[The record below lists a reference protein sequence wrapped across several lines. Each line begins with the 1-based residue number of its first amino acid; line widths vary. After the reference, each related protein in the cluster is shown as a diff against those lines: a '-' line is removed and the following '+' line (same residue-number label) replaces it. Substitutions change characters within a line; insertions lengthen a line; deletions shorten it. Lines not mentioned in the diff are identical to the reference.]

1 MKKVIS
7 LLLACVML
15 FGMAVPAFAAEESE
29 AADYDGY
36 SVIVVRGIDFGGLTY
51 EDGSLAL
58 NVDIGAIFT
67 GLFKA
72 FGAMVFS
79 FNKDK
84 LMDGI
89 FDIAYD
95 ILSPLACDNEGKSVY
110 PVSMVQYPDA
120 LSNYPEFV
128 ANLTDGAEPG
138 IVKTA
143 VERYGADN
151 TYFFSY
157 DWRKDAKTLASEL
170 NAMVEK
176 AKANS
181 GKDKV
186 NIICASMGCMVT
198 TAYMHYYGSNC
209 VNSAVYLS
217 GAHNG
222 TYVVG
227 DCLNGR
233 VVFKTD
239 TLLNLVKSVT
249 DNNLFL
255 SVILTVF
262 DALGVIDFTTGIINN
277 IVAESFDKANDAV
290 LRDCFGTLA
299 GFWALCPDED
309 YDSAIET
316 IFGDCKE
323 EYSVLLETLAETKEF
338 VFSTEETIQAAYD
351 NGVKISFA
359 SHYNTGLVPVYE
371 KADGNGDMVLETELT
386 SNFATVARLGYV
398 LDEEYLATADST
410 YVSADKIIDASTALY
425 KDYTW
430 FVKDAPHVAA
440 DYGTQYSEFTFWL
453 LESETQPDVNMN
465 EKYPRFMQ
473 TDDALNLFAL
483 KAEEKGSIFDAG
495 C

>member
-7 LLLACVML
+7 LILACVML
-15 FGMAVPAFAAEESE
+15 FGMAAPAFAAEESE
-29 AADYDGY
+29 VNDYDGY

-120 LSNYPEFV
+120 LSNYPEYV
-128 ANLTDGAEPG
+128 ATFGDGAEPG

-143 VERYGADN
+143 IEKYGAQN

-157 DWRKDAKTLASEL
+157 DWRKAPEALAAEL
-170 NAMVEK
+170 NAMVET

-186 NIICASMGCMVT
+186 NIVCASMGCMVT
-198 TAYMHYYGSNC
+198 TAYLYYYGSDS

-239 TLLNLVKSVT
+239 TLLNLVKSLT
-249 DNNLFL
+249 DNNIF
-255 SVILTVF
+255 LTVLLDIF
-262 DALGVIDFTTGIINN
+262 DAFGVIDFLTGVINN
-277 IVAESFDKANDAV
+277 IVAESFDEANDAV

-309 YDSAIET
+309 YDSGIET

-338 VFSTEETIQAAYD
+338 VCSTEETLQEAYD

-386 SNFATVARLGYV
+386 SNFATVAKLGSV
-398 LDEEYLATADST
+398 LPDEYLATADSK

-430 FVKDAPHVAA
+430 FIKDAYHVAS
-440 DYGTQYSEFTFWL
+440 DYNTEYSAFTFWL
-453 LESETQPDVNMN
+453 LESETQPDVWMN
-465 EKYPRFMQ
+465 EKYPQFMQ

-483 KAEEKGSIFDAG
+483 KAEEKGSIFDSIF
-495 C
+495 

>member
-7 LLLACVML
+7 LILAFTMILC
-15 FGMAVPAFAAEESE
+15 MAVPAFAAEENN
-29 AADYDGY
+29 ADDYDGY

-58 NVDIGAIFT
+58 NVDIGAIFG

-72 FGAMVFS
+72 FGAMLLS
-79 FNKDK
+79 FNRDK

-95 ILSPLACDNEGKSVY
+95 ILSPLACDKEGNSVQA
-110 PVSMVQYPDA
+110 VSMVQYPES
-120 LSNYPEFV
+120 LSNYPEYV
-128 ANLTDGAEPG
+128 ASFGDGAEPG
-138 IVKTA
+138 IAKAA
-143 VERYGADN
+143 VEKYGADN

-157 DWRKDAKTLASEL
+157 DWRKAPEVLASEL

-176 AKANS
+176 AKVNS

-198 TAYMHYYGSNC
+198 TAYMYYYGSDS

-249 DNNLFL
+249 DNNIFL
-255 SVILTVF
+255 SVLLDIL
-262 DALGVIDFTTGIINN
+262 DAFGVIDFTTSIINK
-277 IVAESFDKANDAV
+277 IVAESFEEANDAV
-290 LRDCFGTLA
+290 LRDCFGTFA
-299 GFWALCPDED
+299 GIWALCPDED

-316 IFGDCKE
+316 IFGSCKE

-338 VFSTEETIQAAYD
+338 VFATEETIQSAYD

-359 SHYNTGLVPVYE
+359 SNYNTGLVPVYE

-386 SNFATVARLGYV
+386 SNFATVAKLGSV
-398 LDEEYLATADST
+398 LPEEYLATADST

-430 FVKDAPHVAA
+430 FVKDAPHVAS
-440 DYGTQYSEFTFWL
+440 DYGTQYGEFTFWL
-453 LESETQPDVNMN
+453 LESEVQPHILMN
-465 EKYPRFMQ
+465 EKYPQFMQ
-473 TDDALNLFAL
+473 TDDALNLYEL
-483 KAEEKGSIFDAG
+483 KAEEKGSILDSIF
-495 C
+495 

>member
-7 LLLACVML
+7 LILVCVML
-15 FGMAVPAFAAEESE
+15 FATAVPSFAAEESE
-29 AADYDGY
+29 ANNYDGY

-51 EDGSLAL
+51 EDGSAAL
-58 NVDIGAIFT
+58 NVDIGDIFG

-72 FGAMVFS
+72 FGAMVFN

-95 ILSPLACDNEGKSVY
+95 ILSPIACDDEGKSVNA
-110 PVSMVQYPDA
+110 VSMVQYPEA
-120 LSNYPEFV
+120 LSNYPEYTQQ
-128 ANLTDGAEPG
+128 LDDGAEEG
-138 IVKTA
+138 IVKA
-143 VERYGADN
+143 AIDRYGADS
-151 TYFFSY
+151 TYFFTY
-157 DWRKDAKTLASEL
+157 DWRKDAKTLAAEL
-170 NAMVEK
+170 DAMVEK
-176 AKANS
+176 AKSDS

-239 TLLNLVKSVT
+239 TLINLLKSVT
-249 DNNLFL
+249 NNNLFVSVLL
-255 SVILTVF
+255 SIF
-262 DALGVIDFTTGIINN
+262 DAFGVVDFLTGVINN
-277 IVAESFDKANDAV
+277 IVEESFEDANDAV

-299 GFWALCPDED
+299 GIWTLCPDED

-316 IFGDCKE
+316 VFGNCKD
-323 EYSVLLETLAETKEF
+323 EYAVLLNTLAETKDF
-338 VFSTEETIQAAYD
+338 VCSTEETLQAAFD

-359 SHYNTGLVPVYE
+359 SHYDIGLVPVYE

-386 SNFATVARLGYV
+386 SNFATVAKLGSV
-398 LDEEYLATADST
+398 LSDEYLATADSR
-410 YVSADKIIDASTALY
+410 YVSADKVIDASTALY
-425 KDYTW
+425 KDCTW
-430 FVKDAPHVAA
+430 FVKDAHHVAC
-440 DYGTQYSEFTFWL
+440 DYNTEYSTFAFWL
-453 LESETQPDVNMN
+453 LESETQPNVRMN
-465 EKYPRFMQ
+465 EKYPQFMQ
-473 TDDALNLFAL
+473 TDSALNLYAL
-483 KAEEKGSIFDAG
+483 KAE
-495 C
+495 

>member
-1 MKKVIS
+1 MKKIIALVLS
-7 LLLACVML
+7 LVMV
-15 FGMAVPAFAAEESE
+15 FGMAIPAFAADTAEN
-29 AADYDGY
+29 DYDGY

-58 NVDIGAIFT
+58 NVDIGAIFG
-67 GLFKA
+67 GLFKSLA
-72 FGAMVFS
+72 AMVFS
-79 FNKDK
+79 FNRDK
-84 LMDGI
+84 LADGI

-95 ILSPLACDNEGKSVY
+95 ILSPLACDNEGKSVEA
-110 PVSMVQYPDA
+110 VSMVQYPDA

-128 ANLTDGAEPG
+128 SQLSDSTEAG
-138 IVKTA
+138 IAKTA
-143 VERYGADN
+143 VEKYGAEN
-151 TYFFSY
+151 TYFFTY
-157 DWRKDAKTLASEL
+157 DWRKDAKTLADEL

-198 TAYMHYYGSNC
+198 TAYMHYYGSDA
-209 VNSAVYLS
+209 VNTAVYLS

-233 VVFKTD
+233 VVFETD
-239 TLLNLVKSVT
+239 TLINLVNSVT

-255 SVILTVF
+255 SVILNVF
-262 DALGVIDFTTGIINN
+262 DALGVIDFLTGILNDF
-277 IVAESFDKANDAV
+277 VSESFDEANDAV

-299 GFWALCPDED
+299 GFWALCPDAD
-309 YDSAIET
+309 FDSAIET

-338 VFSTEETIQAAYD
+338 VCSTEETLQAAYD
-351 NGVKISFA
+351 NGVKITFA
-359 SHYNTGLVPVYE
+359 SHYDTGLVPVYE

-386 SNFATVARLGYV
+386 SNFATVAKLGHV
-398 LDEEYLATADST
+398 LPEEYLASADSR
-410 YVSADKIIDASTALY
+410 YVSADKVIDASTALY

-430 FVKDAPHVAA
+430 FIKDAPHVAS
-440 DYGTQYSEFTFWL
+440 DYNSEYSEFTFWL
-453 LESETQPDVNMN
+453 LESEVQPDIYMN
-465 EKYPRFMQ
+465 EKYPQFMQ
-473 TDDALNLFAL
+473 ADDALNLTPLQPAKTVNSL
-483 KAEEKGSIFDAG
+483 